1 MNYTLRLVNGR
12 NKQRGIKPLYI
23 KHPFVTKKK
32 VFWNLFVTKFP
43 HGHRC
48 LRWQRMLFW
57 EILCPKRKEKRFVNI
72 RRELLLLSELL
83 TNTLKIIIS
92 KVFECEK
99 NKLPSEGGDVVVI

>member
-1 MNYTLRLVNGR
+1 M
-12 NKQRGIKPLYI
+12 
-23 KHPFVTKKK
+23 
-32 VFWNLFVTKFP
+32 
-43 HGHRC
+43 
-48 LRWQRMLFW
+48 
-57 EILCPKRKEKRFVNI
+57 